1 MKKLFTTLLA
11 ALCLTASGASAQ
23 ELQYKQVGTLKT
35 GDFKFYQSY
44 YPVYTMS
51 KYGEGVTLYNK
62 DLVGLSA
69 NSVLKE
75 IAYFGYQS
83 SDKTNVKFT
92 VWVGNTTETTVEPFI
107 IAGENEGNKT
117 TTVVDKT
124 KFQKFC
130 EVTYPSLP
138 AKGSRDEA
146 NEILTFTSDSG
157 FTYTGE
163 NLVVY
168 IELNNG
174 IDRNSAVAPYITFF
188 QCNNGSDSKCIGAY
202 RDSSYAPEDYNG
214 GYGIN
219 TRTWTYN
226 ASADETLPVM
236 KLGYEGER
244 AHVSATVKGRVVS
257 SRTGAGI
264 NGATVTFAGQM
275 QTTPSSGLYEFT
287 VSDVDQTANYSITA
301 SAPGYDPTTLPVD
314 IKAGGSYNVEDI
326 VLTKQPVPGVLSG
339 KVLCGTTA
347 VPGATV
353 TFDGQTATSAADGAY
368 SISIANVD
376 ALPSDG
382 AQITA
387 TARGYLPYSAN
398 LLMSGDM
405 TYNINMEAL
414 PELPG
419 EGTQVGEWN
428 VTAYGYM
435 APFNP
440 LWTYSEAQMVY
451 PAEMLSGLSNGDRF
465 SSVSFYG
472 YFPESTPTPGG
483 DDGGDDGDDSGYG
496 YGDDGDDSG
505 YGYGDDDYGY
515 SAPAREPAS
524 RKYTVQLYL
533 METDATAF
541 DPTAITPASIEG
553 LTPYF
558 DGEVV
563 INTAGDNEHPVQLV
577 NLPLDRAYQ
586 YGGKSL
592 QMVVKA
598 TGTSGLMYFC
608 LDDSYNANVIARAAS
623 SGLEDMAY
631 NLSSQGVPVMRLGQ
645 YVPTAA
651 VFGSVTDNRSHV
663 GLSGVDVTLSGN
675 GVNIKA
681 KTNDEGAYRIDLR
694 DAVMNSKYRLNFSYG
709 DYYDE
714 TVDVTFTENELEREV
729 NVEMENVNI
738 AVENVFVDSDN
749 VGTVY
754 TLSGVK
760 VLDNATGAD
769 VKRLPAGIYV
779 IDGKKVSVK

>member
-51 KYGEGVTLYNK
+51 KYGESVTLYKK
-62 DLVGLSA
+62 DLMGLSA

-83 SDKTNVKFT
+83 SDKSNVKFT

-107 IAGENEGNKT
+107 IAGDNEGNKA

-202 RDSSYAPEDYNG
+202 RDSSYSPDDYNG

-219 TRTWTYN
+219 TKTWSYN
-226 ASADETLPVM
+226 TSADETLPVM
-236 KLGYEGER
+236 KLGYVGER
-244 AHVSATVKGRVVS
+244 THVSATVKGRVVS

-264 NGATVTFAGQM
+264 NGATVVFAGQTV
-275 QTTPSSGLYEFT
+275 TTPSSGLYEFT
-287 VSDVDQTANYSITA
+287 VADVDQAANYSITA
-301 SAPGYDPTTLPVD
+301 SANGYDPATLPVD
-314 IKAGGSYNVEDI
+314 IKAGGTYNVEDI

-347 VPGATV
+347 VPEATV
-353 TFDGQTATSAADGAY
+353 TFHGQTATSAADGAY

-376 ALPSDG
+376 DLPSDG
-382 AQITA
+382 APVIA

-405 TYNINMEAL
+405 TYNINMEVL

-419 EGTQVGEWN
+419 DGTLVGEWD
-428 VTAYGYM
+428 VDSYGYV

-440 LWTYSEAQMVY
+440 LWSYSESQVIY
-451 PAEMLSGLSNGDRF
+451 PAEMLSGLSTGDRF

-472 YFPESTPTPGG
+472 YFPESTPAPGG
-483 DDGGDDGDDSGYG
+483 DDGDDDGDDSGYG

-505 YGYGDDDYGY
+505 YGDDYGY
-515 SAPAREPAS
+515 SAPAREPAT

-533 METDATAF
+533 LETDATAF
-541 DPTAITPASIEG
+541 DPNAITPASIQG

-558 DGEVV
+558 DGE
-563 INTAGDNEHPVQLV
+563 IEISTAGDNQHPVQLV
-577 NLPLDRAYQ
+577 TLPLDRAYQ

-592 QMVVKA
+592 QMVVKS
-598 TGTSGLMYFC
+598 SGPSSLLYFC
-608 LDDSYNANVIARAAS
+608 LDGNYKANVIARSATT
-623 SGLEDMAY
+623 GLEETAY
-631 NLSSQGVPVMRLGQ
+631 TISDLGVPVMRLGQ

-651 VFGSVTDNRSHV
+651 VFGNVTDKDSHT

-681 KTNDEGAYRIDLR
+681 KTDDEGTYRIDLR

-709 DYYDE
+709 EYYDE

-729 NVEMENVNI
+729 NVEMENPNSG
-738 AVENVFVDSDN
+738 VDGIFADDEMA
-749 VGTVY
+749 GAVY

-760 VLDNATGAD
+760 LLDNATGAD
-769 VKRLPAGIYV
+769 VKRLPAGIY
-779 IDGKKVSVK
+779 IINGKKVSVK

>member
-35 GDFKFYQSY
+35 GDFNFYQSY
-44 YPVYTMS
+44 YPVYTLS
-51 KYGEGVTLYNK
+51 KYGEGVTLYKK

-75 IAYFGYQS
+75 ITYFGYQS

-107 IAGENEGNKT
+107 IAGENEGSKA

-130 EVTYPSLP
+130 EVTFPSLP
-138 AKGSRDEA
+138 ATGSKDDI
-146 NEILTFTSDSG
+146 NEILTFTSDDG

-174 IDRNSAVAPYITFF
+174 MERNAATAPYITFF
-188 QCNNGSDSKCIGAY
+188 QCNDGADSKCIGAY
-202 RDSSYAPEDYNG
+202 RDSSYAPDDYNG

-219 TRTWTYN
+219 TKSWTYN
-226 ASADETLPVM
+226 TRVDETLPVM

-244 AHVSATVKGRVVS
+244 AKVSATVKGRIIS
-257 SRTGAGI
+257 SLTGAGI
-264 NGATVTFAGQM
+264 NGATVTFNNETV
-275 QTTPSSGLYEFT
+275 TTPSSGLYEFT
-287 VSDVDQTANYSITA
+287 VDDVDQTATYTVAA
-301 SAPGYDPTTLPVD
+301 SAPGYDPASCPVD
-314 IKAGGSYNVEDI
+314 IKSGGTRTIDI
-326 VLTKQPVPGVLSG
+326 TLTKQPVPGVLSG

-353 TFDGQTATSAADGAY
+353 VFDGQTATSADDGAY

-376 ALPSDG
+376 ALPADG
-382 AQITA
+382 AQIVA

-419 EGTQVGEWN
+419 EGTQVGEWD
-428 VTAYGYM
+428 VYTYGYM

-440 LWTYSEAQMVY
+440 LWSYSEAQIIY
-451 PAEMLSGLSNGDRF
+451 PAEMLSGLSTGDRF

-472 YFPESTPTPGG
+472 YFPESTSTGG
-483 DDGGDDGDDSGYG
+483 DDGDDDDDDSGYG
-496 YGDDGDDSG
+496 YGDDDDD

-541 DPTAITPASIEG
+541 NPTAITPASIEG

-558 DGEVV
+558 DGEIV
-563 INTAGDNEHPVQLV
+563 INTGGDNEHPVQLI
-577 NLPLDRAYQ
+577 NLPLDRVYQ

-608 LDDSYNANVIARAAS
+608 LDGSYEANVIARAATT
-623 SGLEDMAY
+623 GIEEMAY
-631 NLSSQGVPVMRLGQ
+631 SLSGQGVPVMRLGQ

-651 VFGSVTDNRSHV
+651 VFGNVTDNRSHV

-729 NVEMENVNI
+729 NVEMENINI
-738 AVENVFVDSDN
+738 AVESVFADGDN

-779 IDGKKVSVK
+779 IAGKKVSVK